1 MNRPPSQWVNAEP
14 DAGLPHALLER
25 LAQRVPVGTIEE
37 IWLFPTRRI
46 AAGEST
52 IFVVAAFEPEPEQR
66 RVITARYTVSRDR
79 RGTATVQER
88 IDEHGT
94 APAAA
99 LTRIVN
105 GVLHRMDEEGEQQP
119 RAERIE
125 RDPGRWWTLVEDL
138 GGQRPTAATPDQARP
153 EASGQTAPGAAAH
166 GARSDAIDGA
176 NQPDAI
182 DGANEIGYQ

>member
-66 RVITARYTVSRDR
+66 RVITARF
-79 RGTATVQER
+79 
-88 IDEHGT
+88 
-94 APAAA
+94 
-99 LTRIVN
+99 VN